1 MPELYHNDISN
12 IPRSDRR
19 IGSDPGPVEQPIQI
33 LTASDD
39 HTFILND
46 IELTKLLLR
55 EDIKDLKVVV
65 VSVAGA
71 FRKGK
76 SFLLDFF
83 LRYMRANGSTQWLG
97 DEDTP
102 LQGFS
107 WKGGCERDTTG
118 ILLWN
123 EVFKVKMPSGEKVAV
138 LFMDTQGSF
147 DSHSTVKD
155 CATIFALST
164 MTSSIQVYNL
174 SQNIQEDDLQH
185 LQLFTEYGRLA
196 SEAGTHDCAPFQKLL
211 FLVRDWS
218 YPYDA
223 PYGPEGGKEILERR
237 LEISE
242 KQHPELQQLRRHIR
256 SCFSSITCFLLP
268 HPGLKVAT
276 SPHFDGRNRDIEK
289 EFKTQLSDLVPSLL
303 APKNL
308 VKKQIDGRDVTC
320 QELLEYFRAYVNV
333 FGGNE
338 LPEPKTML
346 EATAEANN
354 LAAVAVARDFY
365 TREMEKL
372 CGGDQPYV
380 SPRELQTHHVRFKD
394 LARHQFENTR
404 KMGGNEFCLRYLHR
418 LLTELDEM
426 FANFQKHNES
436 KNIFQAARTPACL
449 FSVVIFFYISSGI
462 FALFGIYPLANICN
476 LFMGLV
482 LLALVGWIYIQY
494 SGEMRE
500 IGHQI
505 DIVASQLWTHVLKP
519 LYKMATQDRLAVNP
533 TANLPSD
540 DSNGMTTTLT
550 SSFKNTGTQET
561 TYRYR
566 PTARKVN

>member
-1 MPELYHNDISN
+1 MTVTDDISH
-12 IPRSDRR
+12 IRPSDREIR
-19 IGSDPGPVEQPIQI
+19 CELGPVRQPIQI
-33 LTASDD
+33 LSTDNE
-39 HTFILND
+39 HKFTLNEQD
-46 IELTKLLLR
+46 LSKLLLR

-83 LRYMRANGSTQWLG
+83 LRYMRANGTKNWLG
-97 DEDTP
+97 DDDTP

-118 ILLWN
+118 ILIWN
-123 EVFKVKMPSGEKVAV
+123 EVFKVRAPSGDELAV

-196 SEAGTHDCAPFQKLL
+196 SEADAHGASPFQKLL

-223 PYGPEGGKEILERR
+223 PYGHEGGKKILERR

-242 KQHPELQQLRRHIR
+242 KQHPELQQLRKHIR

-276 SPHFDGRNRDIEK
+276 SPNFDGRNRDIESD
-289 EFKTQLSDLVPSLL
+289 FKTHLGELVPSLL
-303 APKNL
+303 APQNL
-308 VKKQIDGRDVTC
+308 VKKEINGKDVSC

-354 LAAVAVARDFY
+354 LAAVAVSRDFY
-365 TREMEKL
+365 TRSMEKL
-372 CGGDQPYV
+372 CGGDQPYI
-380 SPRELQTHHVRFKD
+380 SPRELQQHHSHFKNQARSRFE
-394 LARHQFENTR
+394 HTR
-404 KMGGNEFCLRYLHR
+404 KMGGDEFCERYLHK
-418 LLTELDEM
+418 LMNELDQM
-426 FANFQKHNES
+426 YINFQKHNES

-449 FSVVIFFYISSGI
+449 FSVVIFFYISSGV
-462 FALFGIYPLANICN
+462 FALFGLYPLANVCN
-476 LFMGLV
+476 LIMGLV
-482 LLALVGWIYIQY
+482 LLALVTWIYVQY

-505 DIVASQLWTHVLKP
+505 DLVAVQLWMRVLKP
-519 LYKMATQDRLAVNP
+519 LYKVATQDRLAVG
-533 TANLPSD
+533 LSGE
-540 DSNGMTTTLT
+540 DSNSQVSSPPTLDETPTTP
-550 SSFKNTGTQET
+550 KTQAENSKK
-561 TYRYR
+561 
-566 PTARKVN
+566 KVD